1 MEDPVGAEISMSQLV
16 RKSDWRARFEAT
28 VDEIKATPFE
38 WGVHDCGPSFA
49 GRLVLAV
56 TGVDLAAQYAGSYSN
71 EAEALA
77 IIHDAGFA
85 SLGDMVASM
94 LPAIHPS
101 QARIG
106 DVAAIPI
113 DKPIGHALGVVNGER
128 ILVLMPSGGVGTV
141 ALTKASMAF
150 KVG

>member
-1 MEDPVGAEISMSQLV
+1 MGSKVGMSQLV
-16 RKSDWRARFEAT
+16 RRSDWRARFEAA

-71 EAEALA
+71 EDEALA
-77 IIHDAGFA
+77 IVRHAGFA
-85 SLGDMVASM
+85 TLGEMVASM
-94 LPAIHPS
+94 LPEIHPS

-106 DVAAIPI
+106 DVAAIKI

-141 ALTKASMAF
+141 ALTSASMAF